1 MGAPVLARRLYRFGL
16 FSADA
21 ESGKLLREGLRV
33 KLQDQPFRVLCL
45 LLERAGQVVTR
56 EELRQ
61 SLWSSDTYVEFDGSL
76 NAALK
81 RLRFALGDSAE
92 NPIFI
97 ETLPKRGYRFVA
109 PVSVEESVGNAS
121 WLPQNK
127 GDETHA
133 AKDEDSAQDAA
144 PFPTIQSKMAHWRQ
158 RSLFGFVLALLVA
171 AGVASYHRLISADES
186 KRVRVS
192 QPPSV
197 RPRVSVAVIGF
208 TMLPGAPKMP
218 GSRRRSPRC

>member
-1 MGAPVLARRLYRFGL
+1 MGAPALAKRLYRFGL

-45 LLERAGQVVTR
+45 LLEHAGQVVTR

-81 RLRFALGDSAE
+81 RLRYALGDSPD

-109 PVSVEESVGNAS
+109 PVTVEESVGNA
-121 WLPQNK
+121 WVTQDK
-127 GDETHA
+127 GDETYA
-133 AKDEDSAQDAA
+133 AKGDSPEDTA
-144 PFPTIQSKMAHWRQ
+144 PVPSTQPERAHWRQ
-158 RSLFGFVLALLVA
+158 RLLFGFALALLVA
-171 AGVASYHRLISADES
+171 AGVASYHRLTSADET

-197 RPRVSVAVIGF
+197 RPRVFPS
-208 TMLPGAPKMP
+208 L
-218 GSRRRSPRC
+218 